1 MLKTSKFLQYRI
13 SRKAECCAV
22 LSKLDPSLLAHIASE
37 TEKKNLFVM
46 RYDLAKTCLMFT
58 MCLLYAFP
66 RLVISQCVGLKQ
78 ITRIF

>member
-22 LSKLDPSLLAHIASE
+22 LSKLDPSLLALIASE
-37 TEKKNLFVM
+37 TEKKLFVM

-58 MCLLYAFP
+58 MCLLYAFA
-66 RLVISQCVGLKQ
+66 RLFISQYVGLKQ
-78 ITRIF
+78 ITGIF